1 MRSSDE
7 DERKALRHLLREI
20 ERPNASLLASNWPVF
35 GVWLLFSGAFMYL
48 FQVGDGSPLH
58 PLLLALGS
66 TCLGVFG
73 AWIVLR
79 SVWARQW
86 PHVREHIDVESVRAR
101 LAELDN

>member
-1 MRSSDE
+1 MTADDE
-7 DERKALRHLLREI
+7 ERKALTRLLREI
-20 ERPNASLLASNWPVF
+20 ERPHAGLLASNWPVF

-48 FQVGDGSPLH
+48 FQTGSGSPLH
-58 PLLLALGS
+58 PLTLALGS

-86 PHVREHIDVESVRAR
+86 LHLREHVDVESVRAR
-101 LAELDN
+101 LAELGD